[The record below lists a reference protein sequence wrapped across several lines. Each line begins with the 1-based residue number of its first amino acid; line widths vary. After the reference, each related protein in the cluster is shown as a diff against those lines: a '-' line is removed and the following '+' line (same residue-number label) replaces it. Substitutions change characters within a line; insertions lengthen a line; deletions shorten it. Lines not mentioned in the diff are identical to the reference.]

1 MIPKIIHYCWFG
13 GKPLPRMARRCKES
27 WSRNFPNYEIRE
39 WNERNFDVRKHE
51 YTQFC
56 YDNKL
61 WAYLSDYVR
70 LAVVE
75 EYGGLYF
82 DTDVEVVRRP
92 DELLDKC
99 HAYFGWETAEF
110 VNTGL
115 GFAAEAHHEA
125 VRAMKEKY
133 EGLVMDGKYSY
144 DNGKLWGCPLLN
156 TLALKE
162 RGLRCDGS
170 RQEVCGAE
178 VLPAE
183 YLCPY
188 VDATGELKK
197 TERTI
202 SIHWFSKS
210 PHGKMAVWR
219 MRLTRPVR
227 RLVKMMKGGC
237 L

>member
-13 GKPLPRMARRCKES
+13 GKPLPRKALKCKES
-27 WSRNFPNYEIRE
+27 WVRNFPDYEIRE
-39 WNERNFDVRKHE
+39 WNEHNFDVRKHE
-51 YTQFC
+51 YTKFC

-82 DTDVEVVRRP
+82 DTDVEVVRKP
-92 DELLDKC
+92 DELLEEC
-99 HAYFGWETAEF
+99 RAYFGWETPKF

-133 EGLVMDGKYSY
+133 EGLVIDGKYSY
-144 DNGKLWGCPLLN
+144 DNGKLWGCPQLN
-156 TLALKE
+156 TLALAE
-162 RGLRCDGS
+162 RGLLRDGS
-170 RQEVCGAE
+170 KQEVCGAE
-178 VLPAE
+178 VLPVE

-188 VDATGELKK
+188 SDATGELNK
-197 TERTI
+197 TGKTV

-210 PHGKMAVWR
+210 PHGKMVVWR
-219 MRLTRPVR
+219 MRMTRPVR
-227 RLVKMMKGGC
+227 RLIKVLKGGE
-237 L
+237 